1 VGAAFALLTFRVVGL
16 NMGIWSTV
24 AAGAVCALACFWDV
38 RTRRVPNVLTLG
50 TALVGL
56 VAHGVTGGVAAIAA
70 SGGGWLLGLALFM
83 PFYLLGGLGA
93 GDVKLLAALG
103 AWLGPTEIVWVALYG
118 AVAGGVLAVFV
129 SVAHGHLRRAFA
141 NVWLLLT
148 HWAVA
153 GVRPMPGLTLA
164 DAAGP
169 RLPYSVPIAAGLVAT
184 LWLR

>member
-1 VGAAFALLTFRVVGL
+1 MRPSVLLGRPDT
-16 NMGIWSTV
+16 S
-24 AAGAVCALACFWDV
+24 
-38 RTRRVPNVLTLG
+38 VPNVLTFG
-50 TALVGL
+50 TALLGL
-56 VAHGVTGGVAAIAA
+56 VAHGVTGGTAATAT
-70 SGGGWLLGLALFM
+70 SGGGWLLGLRCSCLSIFLAA
-83 PFYLLGGLGA
+83 LGA

-153 GVRPMPGLTLA
+153 GVRPVPGLTLA
-164 DAAGP
+164 DAWA
-169 RLPYSVPIAAGLVAT
+169 RACPIVFRSRQDW
-184 LWLR
+184 WLRYG